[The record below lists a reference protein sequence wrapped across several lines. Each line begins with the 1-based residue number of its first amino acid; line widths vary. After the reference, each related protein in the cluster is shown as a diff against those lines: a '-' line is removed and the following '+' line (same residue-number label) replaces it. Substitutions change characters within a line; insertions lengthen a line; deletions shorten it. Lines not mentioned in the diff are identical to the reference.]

1 MATRYATIGQQ
12 RSSARSPLAPS
23 SGRMAMEG
31 AASSVRIADLLE
43 VRRQDIE
50 FADIA
55 PGRVGIAVTVAN
67 VGAWPVPASHAL
79 IQSAPLGAFVPWQM
93 LTTLPVPA
101 LEPGESVVLQTE
113 APRAIP
119 RPLGPPDRLPP
130 DQLLTALGFDGQE
143 PPAAE
148 TSSRGRVR
156 RALGLSQTFRGRHP
170 QVDDDATGPSKLPP
184 SPMDLL
190 TGPSTY
196 WAGNLNVF
204 IGAKAVER
212 HQARALRILPE
223 HTNLVMFCVGDG
235 RLDSY
240 RFDLAGL
247 GSGWEAMLFDPMS
260 ARSLSRG
267 LREGKPIRLGAWIP
281 MKRASLIFLALR
293 PPAKCR
299 EANVDVH
306 IAQLSTQKSAVV
318 EFSFDATAAGPGCYV
333 VD

>member
-1 MATRYATIGQQ
+1 MPTG
-12 RSSARSPLAPS
+12 
-23 SGRMAMEG
+23 G

-67 VGAWPVPASHAL
+67 VGVRPTPPGRAL
-79 IQSAPLGAFVPWQM
+79 IQSAPLGAFVPWQT
-93 LTTLPVPA
+93 LTTLPVPS
-101 LEPGESVVLQTE
+101 LEPGESVVLRAE

-130 DQLLTALGFDGQE
+130 DRLLTALGFDGQD
-143 PPAAE
+143 PAAAK

-156 RALGLSQTFRGRHP
+156 RALGLFQTFRRLRP
-170 QVDDDATGPSKLPP
+170 QADDDATGPSKLPP
-184 SPMDLL
+184 SPLDLL

-204 IGAKAVER
+204 IGGNAVER
-212 HQARALRILPE
+212 HQARGLRILPE

-235 RLDSY
+235 RPDSY
-240 RFDLAGL
+240 RFDLTGL
-247 GSGWEAMLFDPMS
+247 GSGWEVMLFDPSS
-260 ARSLSRG
+260 ALTLSRG
-267 LREGKPIRLGAWIP
+267 LSEGKPISLGAWIP
-281 MKRASLIFLALR
+281 MPCASVIFLALR
-293 PPAKCR
+293 PPAICR

-306 IAQLSTQKSAVV
+306 VAQLSTQKSAVV

>member
-1 MATRYATIGQQ
+1 MTTRHATIGQR
-12 RSSARSPLAPS
+12 RSPVRSPLAPP
-23 SGRMAMEG
+23 SGRMPTGG
-31 AASSVRIADLLE
+31 AASSVRVADLLE

-50 FADIA
+50 FSDIA
-55 PGRVGIAVTVAN
+55 PGRVGIAVRVAN
-67 VGAWPVPASHAL
+67 VGTRPAPASHAL
-79 IQSAPLGAFVPWQM
+79 IQSAPLGAFVPWQT

-101 LEPGESVVLQTE
+101 LDPGESVVLRTE
-113 APRAIP
+113 APRATP

-130 DQLLTALGFDGQE
+130 DRLLTALGFGDQE
-143 PPAAE
+143 PAAAE

-156 RALGLSQTFRGRHP
+156 RALGLFQTFRRPRP
-170 QVDDDATGPSKLPP
+170 QVDDDATGPPKLPP

-204 IGAKAVER
+204 IGGKAVER

-235 RLDSY
+235 HPDSY

-247 GSGWEAMLFDPMS
+247 GSGWDATLFDPMS
-260 ARSLSRG
+260 TLSLWRALS
-267 LREGKPIRLGAWIP
+267 EGKPISLGAWIP
-281 MKRASLIFLALR
+281 MQGASVIFLALR
-293 PPAKCR
+293 PPVNCQ

-306 IAQLSTQKSAVV
+306 VAQLSTQKSTVV
-318 EFSFDATAAGPGCYV
+318 EFSFDAAAAGPGCYV